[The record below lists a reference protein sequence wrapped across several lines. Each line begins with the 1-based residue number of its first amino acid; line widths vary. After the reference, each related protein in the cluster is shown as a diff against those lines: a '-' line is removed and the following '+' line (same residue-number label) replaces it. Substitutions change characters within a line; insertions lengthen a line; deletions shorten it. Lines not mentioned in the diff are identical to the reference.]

1 VTAAARAPGIGATP
15 DRVFVHGRVYRR
27 GIAGTPVEALAVGD
41 GRITAVGASADILA
55 LAGRE
60 TEVVSLD
67 GHVVVAG
74 FHDAHLH
81 LAAGSLARA
90 DLDLSDCAHEDE
102 VARRVAERAARMPKG
117 AWIRGRGWDHSRW
130 PGSRWPAKRTLD
142 GAARHH
148 PVFLWRI
155 DGHVAWL
162 NSAALAAAG
171 YRPGSADPE
180 GGTIVRDP
188 LSGECTGILLERA
201 AEIVSSILPQESDVE
216 RRAAVERGLRDL
228 AAHGVTSVEDVLA
241 PWALPIYSELLH
253 EGRLTAR
260 ISSWLPLE
268 MDPAESE
275 ALRRSFP
282 AADPWIA
289 VSTLKVFLDGTLGS
303 RTAALGQPY
312 GDAPETSGSLRVDP
326 AWLTERVRTV
336 DAAGWIVAMHA
347 IGDRAVR
354 VALDAV
360 EHLGARTRASHRI
373 EHVQVAS
380 RADVGRFAALGVAAS
395 VQPAHWVD
403 DRHWISQR
411 IGARES
417 TIAYPWRS
425 LMDHGAIVALG
436 TDWPIASLDPMR
448 NLVAAVTRPGGAHD
462 RGDPATDERL
472 TLEEAW
478 EAYTLGSA
486 RAAGVA
492 RDRGALAPGCHAD
505 FVVLSH
511 DPRSP
516 ASGGLDDLRVL
527 RTYVAGRMVS

>member
-1 VTAAARAPGIGATP
+1 MTAAASAPGIRAAP
-15 DRVFVHGRVYRR
+15 DRVFVDGRVYRR
-27 GIAGTPVEALAVGD
+27 GIAGVPAQALAIVD
-41 GRITAVGASADILA
+41 GRITAVGSSADVLA
-55 LAGRE
+55 LVGRA
-60 TEVVSLD
+60 TEVVGLE
-67 GHVVVAG
+67 GGTVAAG

-90 DLDLSDCAHEDE
+90 DLDLSDCGDAEE
-102 VARRVAERAARMPKG
+102 VGRRVAGRAARIPKG
-117 AWIRGRGWDHSRW
+117 TWVRGRGWDHSRW
-130 PGSRWPAKRTLD
+130 REPRWPAKMTLD
-142 GAARHH
+142 GAAPHH
-148 PVFLWRI
+148 PVFLRRI

-162 NSAALAAAG
+162 NSAALAAVG
-171 YRPGSADPE
+171 YGPESSDPP
-180 GGTIVRDP
+180 GGTIERDP

-201 AEIVSSILPQESDVE
+201 AEIASSNLPPASDVE
-216 RRAAVERGLRDL
+216 QRAAVEHGLRDL

-241 PWALPIYSELLH
+241 PWALPIYSALRR
-253 EGRLTAR
+253 EGRLSAR

-268 MDPAESE
+268 MDPAEAE
-275 ALRRSFP
+275 GFRRAFP

-326 AWLTERVRTV
+326 GWLTERLRAA
-336 DAAGWIVAMHA
+336 DAEGWIVAMHA

-360 EHLGARTRASHRI
+360 ESLGPSTGASHRI
-373 EHVQVAS
+373 EHAQVVA

-403 DRHWISQR
+403 DRHWIARR
-411 IGARES
+411 IGERES

-425 LMDHGAIVALG
+425 LVQRGAIVALG

-448 NLVAAVTRPGGAHD
+448 NLAAAVTRPG
-462 RGDPATDERL
+462 RTDGRCEPTTGERL

-486 RAAGVA
+486 RAAAVG
-492 RDRGALAPGCHAD
+492 RDRGALEPGCHAD

-511 DPRSP
+511 DPRRP
-516 ASGGLDDLRVL
+516 ESGGLDDLRVL
-527 RTYVAGRMVS
+527 RTYLAGRLVS